1 MKVNLPFFKRNWL
14 GFSVLACLLLTSPLF
29 LSGVVA
35 RLSTQ
40 EQLFFAWGLICLV
53 LVLRRVSHRFPV
65 FFGILISFC
74 TLFLLS
80 RYVFFR
86 LTSTMLY
93 TSTLEFFF
101 ILLLFAAELYGM
113 LIQVMGLI
121 VNVMPLY
128 RPTIQSIDLAD
139 PDLPVVDVLIPTY
152 NEPEQMV
159 AITASAC
166 TLFNYPREK
175 LNIYI
180 LDDGGTTQ
188 KRNADDPTNAAAAC
202 VRHETLKVLAEY
214 LEVNYLTREKNTSA
228 KAGNINAAL
237 YTTNDGQKHPSGD
250 LVLILDCD
258 HVPTRDF
265 LQNTVGYFMKDPK
278 LFLVQTP
285 HFFIN
290 PDPVEKNL
298 DTFNKIPG
306 DNVMFYGRVLPGLDL
321 WNAAFFCGSAAVLR
335 RSCLD
340 DVGGVVGETITED
353 AETALT
359 MHGRGYN
366 SVYIGKPMICGLC
379 PETFEDFIIQRN
391 RWAQGMVQILL
402 LKNPLFVRGL
412 TLIQR
417 LCYFN
422 SAGFWFFSFSRLIFM
437 VAPFFYLY
445 GNLQIYHA
453 TLAQCVAYPIPYMVL
468 SMIVTNFMYGAVRHP
483 FFSELYETAM
493 SFYNVPAIVSVLLNP
508 RSPKFKVTPKDTS
521 LAEDSVSPLVTP
533 FYIMLLLFAAMYP
546 VALYRAVTHPQLLG
560 SIVICTI
567 WGTFNL
573 LLLMLC
579 LGVVWERRQIR
590 KKYRMPVK
598 EPVRLRV
605 QHSGQNDWIDGIA
618 TDLSEEGMGIIL
630 EGTTSLSEQ
639 TTIEIETGDSDGQ
652 HFLFTAEIIRIIKY
666 GDGIQLGCQ
675 YQFEDEES
683 FLAFTNY
690 LYGNSD
696 RWEKLWKGR
705 QNKAPI
711 VSGFLFVL
719 KLGCTGT
726 YHHFRGLTRI
736 LWKKI
741 HLYQEKTWS
750 RFVRFVTKKTKRS
763 GCFY

>member
-1 MKVNLPFFKRNWL
+1 MNVKKAFFQKNWL
-14 GFSVLACLLLTSPLF
+14 ILIVIGSLLLGSPLF
-29 LSGVVA
+29 LSGIIT
-35 RLSTQ
+35 RLSTK
-40 EQLFFAWGLICLV
+40 EQLFFAWGLICVV
-53 LVLRRVSHRFPV
+53 LVLRRVAHHFSV

-74 TLFLLS
+74 TLFLLG
-80 RYVFFR
+80 RYFFFR
-86 LTSTMLY
+86 LSSTLLY
-93 TSTLEFFF
+93 TSPLEFFF
-101 ILLLFAAELYGM
+101 ILVLFAAELYGM
-113 LIQVMGLI
+113 FIQVMGMI

-128 RPTIQSIDLAD
+128 RPTLQSIDLTD

-166 TLFNYPREK
+166 TLFDYPREK

-180 LDDGGTTQ
+180 LDDGGTIQ
-188 KRNADDPTNAAAAC
+188 KRNSTDPESASAAL
-202 VRHETLKVLAEY
+202 VRHETLNALAEY
-214 LEVNYLTREKNTSA
+214 LEVNYLTREENTAA

-237 YTTNDGQKHPSGD
+237 YKTVDGQKHPNGD
-250 LVLILDCD
+250 LVLVLDCD

-265 LQNTVGYFMKDPK
+265 LQNTVGYFLKDPK

-306 DNVMFYGRVLPGLDL
+306 DNVMFYGKVLPGLDL

-340 DVGGVVGETITED
+340 DVGGIVGETITED

-366 SVYIGKPMICGLC
+366 SVYVGKPMVCGLC

-391 RWAQGMVQILL
+391 RWAQGMAQILL

-412 TLIQR
+412 SLIQR
-417 LCYFN
+417 LCYLN
-422 SAGFWFFSFSRLIFM
+422 SAGFWFFSFSRLMFM
-437 VAPFFYLY
+437 LAPFFYLY
-445 GNLQIYHA
+445 GGMQIYHA
-453 TLAQCVAYPIPYMVL
+453 TLLQCLAYPIPYMIL
-468 SMIVTNFMYGAVRHP
+468 SMIVTNFMYGSVRHP

-493 SFYNVPAIVSVLLNP
+493 SFYNVPAILSVLRNP
-508 RSPKFKVTPKDTS
+508 RSPQFKVTPKDTS

-533 FYIMLLLFAAMYP
+533 FYIMLGLFAAMYP
-546 VALYRAVTHPQLLG
+546 VALFRAVANPQLLG
-560 SIVICTI
+560 SIVICTV

-573 LLLMLC
+573 LLLLLC
-579 LGVVWERRQIR
+579 LGVVWEKRQIR

-598 EPVRLRV
+598 EPILLRA
-605 QHSGQNDWIDGIA
+605 QNSGESGWLKGLA

-630 EGTTSLSEQ
+630 DGETSFSEH
-639 TTIEIETGDSDGQ
+639 TMIEIKTENSAGR
-652 HFLFTAEIIRIIKY
+652 HFLFTAEIIRIMEH
-666 GDGIQLGCQ
+666 GNGVQLGCQ
-675 YQFEDEES
+675 YEYEDEES
-683 FLAFTNY
+683 FLAITNY
-690 LYGNSD
+690 LYGESD
-696 RWEKLWKGR
+696 RWEKLWKAR
-705 QNKAPI
+705 QHKVPI
-711 VSGFLFVL
+711 IAGFFFVL
-719 KLGCTGT
+719 KLGFTGT

-736 LWKKI
+736 CWKKI
-741 HLYQEKTWS
+741 HIYQEKIWS
-750 RFVRFVTKKTKRS
+750 KFVARKTKRS
-763 GCFY
+763 GYSS

>member
-1 MKVNLPFFKRNWL
+1 MRMK
-14 GFSVLACLLLTSPLF
+14 SLLTSSHWLPIAVIGSLVACSPLF
-29 LSGVVA
+29 FSGVVT
-35 RLSTQ
+35 RLTTS
-40 EQLFFAWGLICLV
+40 EQFIFAWGLICLV
-53 LVLRRVSHRFPV
+53 LLLRKIAHRFPL

-74 TLFLLS
+74 TLLLLS
-80 RYVFFR
+80 RYLFFR
-86 LTSTMLY
+86 LSSTLLF

-101 ILLLFAAELYGM
+101 ILVLFCAELYGM
-113 LIQVMGLI
+113 LIQIMGLI
-121 VNVMPLY
+121 INVMPLY
-128 RPTIQSIDLAD
+128 RPATQSINLHD
-139 PDLPVVDVLIPTY
+139 PELPVVDVLIPTY

-166 TLFNYPREK
+166 TLFDYPHDK

-188 KRNADDPTNAAAAC
+188 KRNSEDPASAAAAL
-202 VRHETLKVLAEY
+202 VRHETLKTLAEY
-214 LEVNYLTREKNTSA
+214 LEVNYLTREKNVSA

-237 YTTNDGQKHPSGD
+237 YTTDDDQKHPDGE

-265 LQNTVGYFMKDPK
+265 LQNTVGYFIKDPK

-306 DNVMFYGRVLPGLDL
+306 DNVMFYGKVLPGLDL

-335 RSCLD
+335 RKCLD
-340 DVGGVVGETITED
+340 EVGGIVGETITED
-353 AETALT
+353 AETALAL
-359 MHGRGYN
+359 HSRGYN
-366 SVYIGKPMICGLC
+366 SVYVGKPMVCGLC

-391 RWAQGMVQILL
+391 RWAQGMAQILL
-402 LKNPLFVRGL
+402 LKNPLFASGL
-412 TLIQR
+412 SLIQR
-417 LCYFN
+417 LCYLT
-422 SAGFWFFSFSRLIFM
+422 SAGFWFFSFSRLMFM
-437 VAPFFYLY
+437 LAPFFYLY
-445 GNLQIYHA
+445 GDLQIYHA
-453 TLAQCVAYPIPYMVL
+453 TLLQCLAYPIPYMVL

-493 SFYNVPAIVSVLLNP
+493 SFYNVPAILSVLRNP
-508 RSPKFKVTPKDTS
+508 RSPQFNVTPKDTS

-533 FYIMLLLFAAMYP
+533 FYVMLALFSFMYP
-546 VALYRAVTHPQLLG
+546 VALYRAVTHPQLLD
-560 SIVICTI
+560 SIIICTA

-573 LLLMLC
+573 LLLLLC

-598 EPVRLRV
+598 EKIRLRV
-605 QHSGQNDWIDGIA
+605 QGSDSPWITGLA

-630 EGTTSLSEQ
+630 DEHFELSEQ
-639 TTIEIETGDSDGQ
+639 TMIEIKTENSAGR
-652 HFLFTAEIIRIIKY
+652 HFLFTAEIVRVMQHNS
-666 GDGIQLGCQ
+666 GVLLGCQ

-683 FLAFTNY
+683 FLAITNF
-690 LYGNSD
+690 LYGESD
-696 RWEKLWKGR
+696 RWETLWKGR
-705 QNKAPI
+705 QNKVHI
-711 VSGFLFVL
+711 TSGFLFVL

-736 LWKKI
+736 FWKKS
-741 HLYQEKTWS
+741 HTYMEKTWQ
-750 RFVRFVTKKTKRS
+750 RFAAKKTKRS
-763 GCFY
+763 GCTY